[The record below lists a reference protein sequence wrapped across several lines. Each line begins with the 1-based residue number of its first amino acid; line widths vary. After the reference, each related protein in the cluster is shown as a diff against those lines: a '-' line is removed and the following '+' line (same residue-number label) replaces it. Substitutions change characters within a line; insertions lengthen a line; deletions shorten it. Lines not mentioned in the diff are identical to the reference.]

1 MPASILRWRGGA
13 GGDMILYFKS
23 LSDPGSVINVE
34 FDRIDQTGKT
44 NVDFSKVKQFGPQRE
59 IDKIALNP
67 DWLKQ
72 IKTQQLSAEIA
83 DYVLG
88 SKSVWIKSHYYDID
102 QFDDITVDLV
112 ADPMSLPFVVFS
124 NIAKTDT
131 VERNFNHLA
140 ESITDPVLKNNYSL
154 YSVAVDNV
162 MNFQPSGLTHL
173 LVSDILSGLET
184 FKTATDR
191 VNLRLDFKFFE
202 IYNHWLANNHPHLPS
217 KQYQKMIQNCDYDF
231 MNTTLSP
238 AERYSLMALSGNKF
252 INLC

>member
-23 LSDPGSVINVE
+23 LSAPGSVINVE
-34 FDRIDQTGKT
+34 FDHIDQSGKT

-59 IDKIALNP
+59 IDKIALSP

-83 DYVLG
+83 DYMSSLD
-88 SKSVWIKSHYYDID
+88 SVWIKSHYYDID
-102 QFDDITVDLV
+102 QFNDITVDIV

-131 VERNFNHLA
+131 VERNFNRLS
-140 ESITDPVLKNNYSL
+140 ESITDPVLKSNYSL

-162 MNFQPSGLTHL
+162 MNFQPSGLQHL

-184 FKTATDR
+184 FKIATDR
-191 VNLRLDFKFFE
+191 VNLQLDFKFSE
-202 IYNHWLANNHPHLPS
+202 IYNYWLTNNRPHLPS
-217 KQYQKMIQNCDYDF
+217 KQYQKMLQDCDYNF
-231 MNTTLSP
+231 MNTDLSR